1 MTRFSLT
8 TNDWPLT
15 TFLRPL
21 PTSSATPAS
30 KGTTYMR
37 RVVALAVTLFA
48 ASNLF
53 AVAPQFWRVRNT
65 EDFLAGDIDGF
76 AVTSRGELRPGP
88 SLKKAGTFT
97 DPFVLAQVS
106 APNGDHF
113 FGTGNQGKVYRL
125 RGTELKAIYT
135 APEPEIYAV
144 AFHDGALFAGT
155 SPNGKVYRIDPND
168 GKASVFYDPKQAYIW
183 ALDFLPNG
191 DLAVATGVEGKLFRV
206 TPKGEGKV
214 LFDSPETHLRAL
226 GVKTDGT
233 ILAGGS
239 AKGRIYEIRP
249 DGAAHALYD
258 SPLSEISSIYADA
271 NGIGWA
277 SAASNV
283 LPSTAPV
290 KATPKPATQSAAASA
305 TTAPSAADQK
315 KEEASG
321 SVEVSVSFED
331 SSSGSSSTAGGS
343 GEIYRIN
350 PDGFVEVVRKFEHE
364 MAYGI
369 TGGPNGSILLSTGP
383 QGRIYELKEGEVS
396 LLGSV
401 PEKQVVSIS
410 RTGNETL
417 ITTTNSGSVYRV
429 DSAPSATAEF
439 RSAAKDV
446 ERFSRFGNY
455 RIEGENVG
463 NGSVAIAFRSGNTRT
478 PDATWSPWSAASSA
492 SDGAI
497 NAPRGRYIKWKMTT
511 PKPAANVAV
520 DAVTVAFVNRNVA
533 PVIDNVT
540 VQDPAVVYITG
551 SYPQSP
557 QVVEATNPD
566 EYGIFTSLDTPRDK
580 NDPGKKVYRKGFRTV
595 TWRAHDD
602 NGDSLRYT
610 LSFRRKGSEP
620 WLRLRDNVDETSMNF
635 DTSQL
640 PDGTY
645 EVRLSASDA
654 QDNPDTPL
662 SDSKEGI
669 DFRVDNTPPA
679 ITFTSEGDDVVIR
692 VMDKLSP
699 IGKVEYSADAQ
710 KWIRITP
717 IDGISDSPSETYRI
731 KRSAVAGKFVIVR
744 AVDAFYNVATES
756 ITLP

>member
-1 MTRFSLT
+1 
-8 TNDWPLT
+8 
-15 TFLRPL
+15 
-21 PTSSATPAS
+21 
-30 KGTTYMR
+30 MR
-37 RVVALAVTLFA
+37 RGLVLAVTVFLSTSA
-48 ASNLF
+48 F
-53 AVAPQFWRVRNT
+53 AVAPQFWRVRNA
-65 EDFLAGDIDGF
+65 EDFLSGDIDGF

-88 SLKKAGTFT
+88 SLKKIGTFT
-97 DPFVLAQVS
+97 DPFVLAQVA

-135 APEPEIYAV
+135 ASEPEIYAV
-144 AFHDGALFAGT
+144 AFHDGALYAGT

-168 GKASVFYDPKQAYIW
+168 GKATLFYDPKQAYIW
-183 ALDFLPNG
+183 AMEFLPNG
-191 DLAVATGVEGKLFRV
+191 DLAIATGVDGKLFRV

-226 GVKTDGT
+226 AVKKDGT

-258 SPLSEISSIYADA
+258 SALSEISSIYVDA

-283 LPSTAPV
+283 LPSTAPA
-290 KATPKPATQSAAASA
+290 KATQPKTAGQTGTASTSASA
-305 TTAPSAADQK
+305 SGGEQK
-315 KEEASG
+315 KEESAG
-321 SVEVSVSFED
+321 NVEVSISFDD
-331 SSSGSSSTAGGS
+331 STGASGGGS

-350 PDGFVEVVRKFEHE
+350 PDGFVEIVRKFEHE

-369 TGGPNGSILLSTGP
+369 TGGPNGSILLATGP
-383 QGRIYELKEGEVS
+383 QGRIYELKDGEVA
-396 LLGSV
+396 LVGSV

-410 RTGNETL
+410 TVGSETL
-417 ITTTNSGSVYRV
+417 ITTTNSGAVYRM
-429 DSAPSATAEF
+429 DAGPSAKAEF

-455 RIEGENVG
+455 RIEGANVG
-463 NGSVAIAFRSGNTRT
+463 DGHLAIAFRSGNTRT
-478 PDATWSPWSAASSA
+478 PDATWSPWSAASTAVSGQI
-492 SDGAI
+492 D
-497 NAPRGRYIKWKMTT
+497 APPGKYVQWKLTM
-511 PKPAANVAV
+511 PKPAANISV
-520 DAVTVAFVNRNVA
+520 DTVTVAFINRNVA
-533 PVIDNVT
+533 PSIDNVV

-580 NDPGKKVYRKGFRTV
+580 NESGKKVYRKGFRTV

-610 LSFRRKGSEP
+610 LSFRLKGSGK
-620 WLRLRDNVDETSMNF
+620 WLRLRENVDETSMNF

-640 PDGTY
+640 PDGAY
-645 EVRLSASDA
+645 ELRLSVTDG
-654 QDNPDTPL
+654 QDNPDAPL
-662 SDSKEGI
+662 TDVKEGI
-669 DFRVDNTPPA
+669 DFTVDNTPPV
-679 ITFTSEGDDVVIR
+679 ITFAPEGEDVVIR
-692 VMDKLSP
+692 INDKLSP

-717 IDGISDSPSETYRI
+717 VDGISDSPSETYRL
-731 KRSAVAGKFVIVR
+731 KRSALAGKFVIVR

>member
-1 MTRFSLT
+1 
-8 TNDWPLT
+8 
-15 TFLRPL
+15 
-21 PTSSATPAS
+21 
-30 KGTTYMR
+30 MR
-37 RVVALAVTLFA
+37 RGLVLAVTGLL
-48 ASNLF
+48 ASLAINAF
-53 AVAPQFWRVRNT
+53 AVAPQFWRVRNA
-65 EDFLAGDIDGF
+65 EDFLSGDIDGF

-88 SLKKAGTFT
+88 SLKKIGTFT
-97 DPFVLAQVS
+97 EPFVLAQVA

-135 APEPEIYAV
+135 ASEPEIYAV
-144 AFHDGALFAGT
+144 AFRDGVLYAGT

-168 GKASVFYDPKQAYIW
+168 GKATVFYDPKQAYIW
-183 ALDFLPNG
+183 AMEFLPNG
-191 DLAVATGVEGKLFRV
+191 DLAIATGVDGKLFRV

-214 LFDSPETHLRAL
+214 VFDSPETHLRCLA
-226 GVKTDGT
+226 VKKDGT

-258 SPLSEISSIYADA
+258 SALSEISSIYVDA

-283 LPSTAPV
+283 LPATAPS
-290 KATPKPATQSAAASA
+290 KATQPKPAGQTGTASTSASA
-305 TTAPSAADQK
+305 SSGEQK
-315 KEEASG
+315 KEESAG
-321 SVEVSVSFED
+321 NVEVSVSFD
-331 SSSGSSSTAGGS
+331 DNTGATPSASGGGS

-369 TGGPNGSILLSTGP
+369 TGGPNGSILLATGP
-383 QGRIYELKEGEVS
+383 QGRIYELKDGEVA
-396 LLGSV
+396 LAGTV
-401 PEKQVVSIS
+401 PGKQVVSIS
-410 RTGNETL
+410 TVGSETL
-417 ITTTNSGSVYRV
+417 ITTTNSGAVYRM
-429 DSAPSATAEF
+429 DAGPSPKAEF

-463 NGSVAIAFRSGNTRT
+463 DGHLAIAFHSGNTRT
-478 PDATWSPWSAASSA
+478 PDATWSPWSAASTVS
-492 SDGAI
+492 SGQI
-497 NAPRGRYIKWKMTT
+497 NAPPGKYIQWKLTM
-511 PKPAANVAV
+511 PKPAANISV
-520 DAVTVAFVNRNVA
+520 DSVTAAFINRNVA
-533 PVIDNVT
+533 PSIDNVV

-557 QVVEATNPD
+557 QIVEATNPD

-580 NDPGKKVYRKGFRTV
+580 NESGKKVFRKGFRTV

-610 LSFRRKGSEP
+610 LSFRLKGSGK
-620 WLRLRDNVDETSMNF
+620 WLRLRENVEETSMNF

-640 PDGTY
+640 PDGAY
-645 EVRLSASDA
+645 ELRLSVTDG
-654 QDNPDTPL
+654 QDNPDAPL
-662 SDSKEGI
+662 TDAKEGI
-669 DFRVDNTPPA
+669 DFTVDNTPPVIA
-679 ITFTSEGDDVVIR
+679 FTTEGEDVVIR
-692 VMDKLSP
+692 ITDKLSP

-717 IDGISDSPSETYRI
+717 VDGISDSPSETYRL
-731 KRSAVAGKFVIVR
+731 KRSALAGKFVIVR
-744 AVDAFYNVATES
+744 AVDAFYNVVTES
-756 ITLP
+756 IALP